1 MDYTGIG
8 RFVKLSASV
17 ERAAWDIYERLPIPL
32 RHKVFYGP
40 AFPRW
45 TALLK
50 ESENWDDKR
59 LRVYQFEQTKRLLRH
74 SMKHVPYYRKLFGD
88 IGFQP
93 DRMQSIDDIK
103 ILPYLSKERVRDGGM
118 EHVDESIPPRSLV
131 RKPTGGSSGIPL
143 TVYKTRES
151 NAAFL
156 AFRENILGR
165 IGHIPR
171 AREVMLWHYI
181 KLGGK
186 DLCFTKYGNRLVLSM
201 QYLTS
206 ERLMQ
211 YMDMIK
217 DFQPEF
223 ILGYPSWLTILSY
236 CMAQHKLSPFSRTK
250 AVIAYSETL
259 PSTQRKLLEESFN
272 CRVFSMFG
280 MNEHAA
286 IGGECEKSAGI
297 HFHPLYGLI
306 EFADAVGG
314 YKEIVATGFTN
325 FAMPLVRYRT
335 GDLVTEHSGSCRHC
349 GRHHKVVATIEGR
362 VHEFLVDKDYAL
374 IDIRPLLIAAFPNV
388 LQCQFYQDRPG
399 KVLLKI
405 VPSRAFSAN
414 DGITIKKQFSGIMG
428 PRDGAMDMELLIVDE
443 IQRSSAGKI
452 VMIEQKLDLR
462 GSFN

>member
-1 MDYTGIG
+1 MNYKGLG
-8 RFVKLSASV
+8 RFVKLSASA
-17 ERAAWDIYERLPIPL
+17 ERTAWDIYERLPISL
-32 RHKVFYGP
+32 RHKVFYGTS
-40 AFPRW
+40 FLQW

-50 ESENWDDKR
+50 ESESWDDDR
-59 LRVYQFEQTKRLLRH
+59 FRAYQLEHTKRLLQH

-88 IGFQP
+88 IGFRP
-93 DRMQSIDDIK
+93 DRLQSMDDIK
-103 ILPYLSKERVRDGGM
+103 ILPYLGKEHVRDSAA
-118 EHVDESIPPRSLV
+118 EHIDESIPPRSLI

-143 TVYKTRES
+143 TICRTRES

-165 IGHIPR
+165 IGHTPR
-171 AREVMLWHYI
+171 AKEVMLWHYI

-186 DLCFTKYGNRLVLSM
+186 DLFFTKYGNRLVLSM
-201 QYLTS
+201 QYLNS
-206 ERLMQ
+206 ERLIQ
-211 YMDMIK
+211 YIDMIR
-217 DFQPEF
+217 DFQPEY
-223 ILGYPSWLTILSY
+223 ILGYPSWLTIFSCY
-236 CMAQHKLSPFSRTK
+236 MAQHKLSPFSHTK
-250 AVIAYSETL
+250 AIIAYSETL
-259 PSTQRKLLEESFN
+259 LNTQRKLLEESFN
-272 CRVFSMFG
+272 CRIFSMFG

-286 IGGECEKSAGI
+286 IGGECEKSTGI

-306 EFADAVGG
+306 EFADTVNG

-325 FAMPLVRYRT
+325 YAMPLVRYRT

-349 GRHHKVVATIEGR
+349 GRQHKVVATIEGR
-362 VHEFLVDKDYAL
+362 VHEFLVDKDYTL

-428 PRDGAMDMELLIVDE
+428 SRDGAMDMELLIVDE

-452 VMIEQKLDLR
+452 IMIEQKLDLR